1 MSLWA
6 DRVGI
11 ASELGSAPGGWGRL
25 MSMPLARRWRYP
37 LYAVGCVLF
46 LGIIFVRGGPN
57 PAETDAHAVTLP
69 TTAISHGDLRLA
81 EEETY
86 VPNPPGYPLLMAPVV
101 TVLRPFIGSPRWCDD
116 KAIPAVLRGPGAA
129 YYRRILTPCSPKL
142 AVAGTPRYP
151 KWYRSQ
157 ALLVVGAWVVL
168 MAGAVLLL
176 RAAGAGGGV
185 GEVVL
190 VGALLVL
197 PATTDA
203 VAQSFHPQDLMSVG
217 FTCAGLAQVLRRRW
231 ATAGALL
238 GVAFL
243 CKQFALLGLIGVLAM
258 TPGWR
263 ARLRLVLPTV
273 AVVAVAVV
281 PFYVVDASGTMHA
294 LSAVYVSG
302 AGVERTPT
310 VVGLLGLSEQT
321 KLELAR
327 DLPVVAAVGLAL
339 AVWSRLRRRVAGP
352 PEPLALIGLGL
363 ACLSL
368 RLVFEVAILDYYFL
382 AVGVFLLVLDFSRRR
397 LPLWS
402 VGWVVVMR
410 FGLTWLAP
418 RGSLDLTA
426 AAFLALSLL
435 PVVLGLAAVTA
446 PGSSASPDAVA
457 TVSP

>member
-1 MSLWA
+1 MS
-6 DRVGI
+6 V
-11 ASELGSAPGGWGRL
+11 
-25 MSMPLARRWRYP
+25 PLAPRWRYP
-37 LYAVGCVLF
+37 LYALGCVVF

-57 PAETDAHAVTLP
+57 PAETDAHAVTFP

-81 EEETY
+81 EEQTY

-101 TVLRPFIGSPRWCDD
+101 TVLRPWIGSPRWCDD

-129 YYRRILTPCSPKL
+129 YYRRILTPCSPAL

-217 FTCAGLAQVLRRRW
+217 FTCAGLSQVLRRRW
-231 ATAGALL
+231 ATAGVVL
-238 GVAFL
+238 GLAFL

-258 TPGWR
+258 APGWR
-263 ARLRLVLPTV
+263 ARLRLVLPAAV
-273 AVVAVAVV
+273 AIAVAVV
-281 PFYVVDASGTMHA
+281 PFYAVDATGTVHA
-294 LSAVYVSG
+294 LSAVYVAG
-302 AGVERTPT
+302 AGVEKTPT
-310 VVGLLGLSEQT
+310 MVGLFGLSEQT
-321 KLELAR
+321 KLDLAR
-327 DLPVVAAVGLAL
+327 DLPLVAAVGLAL
-339 AVWSRLRRRVAGP
+339 AVWGRRRPPSP
-352 PEPLALIGLGL
+352 PEPLALIGVGL

-382 AVGVFLLVLDFSRRR
+382 AVGVFLLVLDFARRR

-402 VGWVVVMR
+402 IGWVVAMR

-426 AAFLALSLL
+426 VAFLALSLL
-435 PVVLGLAAVTA
+435 PVVLGLAVVTH
-446 PGSSASPDAVA
+446 GHGTTSPDALVG
-457 TVSP
+457 VSP